1 MIKTRAFEIA
11 EKLNEAGVP
20 PKFEPDVSRLL
31 IKVMRAVAKGH
42 PVTGE
47 QVSGLAAEIGIDE
60 EKAEEFLRAVTERDD
75 DDSIIGIVGLSQNP
89 NWAHRFEVNRN
100 SLRTWCA
107 WDTLFIPLLLN
118 DTAKVE
124 SESPVSKRTI
134 RVTVSPD
141 GVMET
146 SPREAVVSVVVLE
159 NGPVGSVEE
168 AWAKFCHQVYFF
180 ASRQEAEEWSA
191 ERDDIAILTVDEAFE
206 LGRHA
211 FSGVLAYA

>member
-31 IKVMRAVAKGH
+31 IKVMRAVAEGH

-47 QVSGLAAEIGIDE
+47 QVSGLVAEIGIDE

-89 NWAHRFEVNRN
+89 NWAHRFEVNGN

-124 SESPVSKRTI
+124 SESPVSKQTI

-211 FSGVLAYA
+211 WSSVLGYA